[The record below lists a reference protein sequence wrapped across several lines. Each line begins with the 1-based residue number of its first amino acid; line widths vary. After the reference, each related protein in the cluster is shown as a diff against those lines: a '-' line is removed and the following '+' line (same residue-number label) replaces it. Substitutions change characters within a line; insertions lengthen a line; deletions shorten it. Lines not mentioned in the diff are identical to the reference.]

1 MNDNNTQERILWENR
16 IKQARVPRILA
27 EKLALQ
33 IQRIT
38 ASEQINQRES
48 FSRYIDWVAALPWE
62 VVTSETLD
70 IIQVKTILDKNHYG
84 LESLKKRILEY
95 LSVLVLERK
104 KGIISFHAPILLFVG
119 LAGTGKTSIARSIAE
134 AMGRKFSRI
143 AFGGLSSALDLRG
156 LSKTQLEAEP
166 GLIIKALRET
176 QCKNPVILLD
186 EIDRVS
192 PDSRDAIMGVLL
204 ELLDPAQ
211 NAHFTDH
218 YIDYPFDLSQAL
230 FIATANTTQHIA
242 TAVLDRLEI
251 IQMPSYSDDE
261 KIVIAQNYILPH
273 LLKESGIEQGTITI
287 DQTVFKKIARQSGYD
302 PGIRSVERAIEM
314 IVRRV
319 AFQLISQK
327 GTTFNITEQNMQEYL
342 E

>member
-1 MNDNNTQERILWENR
+1 MNDNNTQESILWENR

-27 EKLALQ
+27 EKLTLQ
-33 IQRIT
+33 IQRVI
-38 ASEQINQRES
+38 ASDQINQRES
-48 FSRYIDWVAALPWE
+48 FSRYIDWVTSLPWE
-62 VVTSETLD
+62 VVTPEALD

-156 LSKTQLEAEP
+156 LSKTQFEAEP

-273 LLKESGIEQGTITI
+273 LLKESGIGQGTITI

-319 AFQLISQK
+319 AFQLVSQK